1 MTSAAFVQND
11 AEPEGTQ
18 PETTGTQPETA
29 LPEPVMRVAELIA
42 AARARRVSDNP
53 AETAESA

>member
-11 AEPEGTQ
+11 TEPETQ
-18 PETTGTQPETA
+18 PDSA

-42 AARARRVSDNP
+42 AARARRLSDNP
-53 AETAESA
+53 AETESA

>member
-11 AEPEGTQ
+11 TEPEGTQ
-18 PETTGTQPETA
+18 PDSA

-42 AARARRVSDNP
+42 AARARRIRSDNP
-53 AETAESA
+53 AETESA